1 MIWDTQS
8 RDKQMYQPVMVQI
21 LSINMVSKRAIT
33 NLEYIQ
39 WTLITMAAFVPNTEF
54 AVVLNT

>member
-21 LSINMVSKRAIT
+21 LSINMVSKRA

-39 WTLITMAAFVPNTEF
+39 WTLITMAAFAPNTEF